1 MPKSR
6 WRRTLSFMTDDK
18 KYSRFGRYLILD
30 HLVDGG
36 MAQINRARFL
46 GEQADKVV
54 AIKMVR
60 SQFSQDPEF
69 KKMFMDE
76 IKVTFDLIHPNIVQ
90 TYDYGIHN
98 DQLFVAMEYC
108 DGRNLKQYL
117 DKLTEKKFV
126 FPVEISVY
134 IITQVCQGLHYAH
147 TKSDKLTGKT
157 SNIIHR
163 DISPH
168 NLMLTFDGAVKV
180 IDFGIA
186 KAETNSESTQ
196 AGTIKGKLSYLAP
209 EYLEGIELDPRYDE
223 FAVGITLW
231 EMLCCRKLFTAA
243 NDLAVL
249 KKIQACKIPAP
260 SSINPNVPK
269 ELDEIVLTALSKD
282 REKRYTDM
290 EQFNRS
296 LVKFLYSNFPDFNA
310 NDLSYFAKE
319 LFKEEIEEDRQKL
332 MEFGRIDLKPY
343 LDDLKNERT
352 ADKDE
357 SNQSVLRDSENISR
371 KEVKLF
377 DFGFEEESSGT
388 RRMSLKDKFKSK
400 SKEKKD
406 VGEDQEEAEKK
417 VLPSTKDITS
427 NIDLNEDSGIA
438 LDEIAP
444 KKPAH
449 KKVVKA
455 NGRKKKTHANKK
467 KAGKVNSKSKK
478 KTKKIISQ
486 SKSPLRRIIVLGAI
500 AASLAVVFYEDLPVQ
515 VREAVSPILS
525 QAGIN
530 LVPAGPKKNLR
541 TPSSKKIITKKKN
554 MQSTKILIENF
565 DFVKHQAFLNNKKLS
580 LDASGI
586 ISRSLNKDKNY
597 YLRIEVRDQEPFIF
611 KIDSSNI
618 KPSIN
623 ITVPKTNPMIVGY
636 LNTSRDCINGELR
649 FNLFTEPRVE
659 QLPLKKN
666 IGFPISLSS
675 DGNPIATTYNVEV
688 LEKDGTVPRRL
699 AVTFTEEDVVL
710 DFCAIYFGN

>member
-1 MPKSR
+1 MAE
-6 WRRTLSFMTDDK
+6 DK

-46 GEQADKVV
+46 GEQADKIV

-108 DGRNLKQYL
+108 DGRNLKEYL

-147 TKSDKLTGKT
+147 TKTDKLTGKT

-209 EYLEGIELDPRYDE
+209 EYLEGAELDSRYDE

-269 ELDEIVLTALSKD
+269 ELDEIVLTALNKD

-296 LVKFLYSNFPDFNA
+296 LVKFLYSNYPDFNA

-319 LFKEEIEEDRQKL
+319 LFKEEIEQDRQKL

-343 LDDLKNERT
+343 LEDLKNEFT
-352 ADKDE
+352 KDKND
-357 SNQSVLRDSENISR
+357 SNQSVLKDSENLTR

-377 DFGFEEESSGT
+377 DFGFENESEGTKRLSLKEKMKNKIKDKSEDVEESEP
-388 RRMSLKDKFKSK
+388 
-400 SKEKKD
+400 EKKK
-406 VGEDQEEAEKK
+406 ELPSSEISSTINLEEA
-417 VLPSTKDITS
+417 SG
-427 NIDLNEDSGIA
+427 IDLEAEAS
-438 LDEIAP
+438 
-444 KKPAH
+444 KKPAR

-455 NGRKKKTHANKK
+455 NGRKKAGSIKK
-467 KAGKVNSKSKK
+467 KESKTKTKSKK
-478 KTKKIISQ
+478 KVRKKVVQ
-486 SKSPLRRIIVLGAI
+486 KSFPLKRIIVLGAI
-500 AASLAVVFYEDLPVQ
+500 AASLVVVFYQDLPVQ
-515 VREAVSPILS
+515 VREVLSPLLS

-530 LVPAGPKKNLR
+530 LVPPAPMKNVR
-541 TPSSKKIITKKKN
+541 TPSSKKTTSKN
-554 MQSTKILIENF
+554 NNLLEAKILIENF
-565 DFVKHQAFLNNKKLS
+565 DFTKHKVLFNNSKQK

-586 ISRSLNKDKNY
+586 LEKKLDRNKTY
-597 YLRIEVRDQEPFIF
+597 YLRVEIRAKEPFVY
-611 KIDSSNI
+611 KIESSNMKQSMNI
-618 KPSIN
+618 VIPDTKPM
-623 ITVPKTNPMIVGY
+623 VVGY
-636 LNTSRDCINGELR
+636 LNTSRDCIKGELR
-649 FNLFTEPRVE
+649 FNLFSEPRLE
-659 QLPLKKN
+659 TLPLKNN
-666 IGFPISLSS
+666 ISFPLSINEKGDIIPTS
-675 DGNPIATTYNVEV
+675 YDVEV
-688 LEKDGTVPRRL
+688 LETDGTVPRR
-699 AVTFTEEDVVL
+699 VKVDFKEEDAVL